1 MAQVID
7 FFYNK
12 LLLMNKLPNNSNKAD
27 EEPQAP
33 PPMPMKT
40 CPFCGEQILA
50 IAKKC
55 KYCGEW
61 LDRSYTLQQEKGA
74 RKQEATH
81 GGNLPPD
88 ANTDHGTAKVCMDY
102 AKTMALT
109 PEIIVLSIFVGFITE
124 RWWAFVVS
132 LVVLFAMLQIRFF
145 SKKFL
150 RVLLWVMWG
159 GVLLWLIY
167 FCMVGLLAAAMLGD

>member
-1 MAQVID
+1 
-7 FFYNK
+7 
-12 LLLMNKLPNNSNKAD
+12 
-27 EEPQAP
+27 
-33 PPMPMKT
+33 MPMKT

-61 LDRSYTLQQEKGA
+61 LDRSDTLQQEKGA

-167 FCMVGLLAAAMLGD
+167 FCMVGLLAAAMLDD